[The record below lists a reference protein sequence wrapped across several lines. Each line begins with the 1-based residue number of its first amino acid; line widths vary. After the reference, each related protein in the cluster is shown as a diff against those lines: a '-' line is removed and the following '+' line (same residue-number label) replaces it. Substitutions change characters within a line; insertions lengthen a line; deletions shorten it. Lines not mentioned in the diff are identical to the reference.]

1 VRFDFSDEYAIWIAV
16 VPDQLWREP
25 RAARFGMRNYRQPT
39 VLISPYSAISG
50 LARSMEEQ
58 GRRRPGPD
66 REAAKQP
73 FDARQWAA
81 VRPIA
86 ESLAS
91 IKASQ
96 LVGKAGLK
104 VTDQDDIKQRLLL
117 YVIEHLHAHD
127 QSRGIPAAF
136 VAMLITTAVAMLLRE
151 RRSIKRG
158 GRKLT
163 LSLDA
168 ITKDDRTLN
177 DHITL
182 ATSWRRLGVVRP
194 DERQMIDVRVDIA
207 GAIQAV
213 PEHLL
218 PLVDQLAKGETIA
231 AVARKTG
238 RSRRRVFRD
247 LDALRA
253 HLEPF
258 GLHEP

>member
-1 VRFDFSDEYAIWIAV
+1 
-16 VPDQLWREP
+16 
-25 RAARFGMRNYRQPT
+25 MRNHRLLT
-39 VLISPYSAISG
+39 ISNSPHSAISG
-50 LARSMEEQ
+50 FARSTEKD
-58 GRRRPGPD
+58 GRRRRSPD
-66 REAAKQP
+66 QEAAKPP

-81 VRPIA
+81 VRPFA

-91 IKASQ
+91 IKARQ

-104 VTDQDDIKQRLLL
+104 ATDQDDIKQQLML
-117 YVIEHLHAHD
+117 YVIERLHAHD
-127 QSRGIPAAF
+127 RSRGIPEAF
-136 VAMLITTAVAMLLRE
+136 ISMLMTTAVALLLRE

-168 ITKDDRTLN
+168 STSDDQPLN
-177 DHITL
+177 DHITP

-194 DERQMIDVRVDIA
+194 EERQVIDVRVDIA
-207 GAIQAV
+207 DAIQAV

-218 PLVDQLAKGETIA
+218 PLVDELAKGGTVA

-247 LDALRA
+247 LDALRV